1 MELTKEQVE
10 KIESAFKFI
19 YTNYKEFEENSEDIS
34 FEKNEDGEYDLIHFQ
49 FPGEQEYLTME
60 VTEFLEIVDEIPSL
74 RIHEN
79 YIIRTEH
86 LGYYIVEAADQ
97 NYNYAIRNFDGYNF
111 SSNKEN
117 IEISLVFDNF
127 FIGLAATTLKA
138 YEDDYWG
145 AISPYMGIE
154 VKYLDGNTL
163 SQDDELKLVRSFL
176 FEIADSTGIA
186 LTFSPIRNTSYD
198 YEELP
203 DESGEYRFSKLRE
216 IEPYNEGMKL
226 FVSALQIQE
235 PELRFLNFYKILEH
249 FAPVVVNIEAHEL
262 MRKKLDA
269 PKKQFGDGDF
279 IRSIFDLAKSMRA
292 KFNDEDLIKSTFAC
306 CFDFV
311 GLFELLPNGVQTK
324 VKKQINKQTID
335 YSTEKQALTTAANM
349 VGKIIYATRNRV
361 VHAKSNYETTGN
373 ECDSADLDT
382 LNGFIKEAC
391 SQSIRWYNR
400 QPQHLKLSV
409 IQ

>member
-1 MELTKEQVE
+1 MELTKEQLE
-10 KIESAFKFI
+10 KIESAIIFLKAH
-19 YTNYKEFEENSEDIS
+19 YREFDDGDIT
-34 FEKNEDGEYDLIHFQ
+34 FEKNEEGEYDVIHFQ
-49 FPGEQEYLTME
+49 FPGEQELLTIDIND
-60 VTEFLEIVDEIPSL
+60 FLEMAGEIPSL
-74 RIHEN
+74 KIHDN
-79 YIIRTEH
+79 YIIRTSH

-97 NYNYAIRNFDGYNF
+97 SYDYAIRNFDGYDF
-111 SSNKEN
+111 LAKKEN
-117 IEISLVFDNF
+117 IEISLAFDNF

-145 AISPYMGIE
+145 AVSPYIGIE
-154 VKYLDGNTL
+154 VKYLNGDVL

-176 FEIADSTGIA
+176 FEVADSTGIA

-198 YEELP
+198 YEELQ
-203 DESGEYRFSKLRE
+203 DESGEYKFSELRE

-235 PELRFLNFYKILEH
+235 SELRFLNFYKILEH

-269 PKKQFGDGDF
+269 PKKLFEDGDF

-292 KFNDEDLIKSTFAC
+292 KFNDEDLIKSTFAS

-311 GLFELLPNGVQTK
+311 GLFGFLPASIQTK
-324 VKKQINKQTID
+324 VKKQINKQFID
-335 YSTEKQALTTAANM
+335 YSTDKQALTTAANM
-349 VGKIIYATRNRV
+349 VGKIIYATRNKV
-361 VHAKSNYETTGN
+361 VHAKSNYEMTGN
-373 ECDSADLDT
+373 ECNNADLDT
-382 LNGFIKEAC
+382 LNEFMKEAC

>member
-1 MELTKEQVE
+1 MKLTKEQLE
-10 KIESAFKFI
+10 KIESAITFLKAH
-19 YTNYKEFEENSEDIS
+19 YREFDDKDIT
-34 FEKNEDGEYDLIHFQ
+34 FEKNEEGEYDVIHFQ
-49 FPGEQEYLTME
+49 FPGEQELLMIDIND
-60 VTEFLEIVDEIPSL
+60 FLEMAGEIPSL
-74 RIHEN
+74 KIHDN
-79 YIIRTEH
+79 YIIRTSH

-97 NYNYAIRNFDGYNF
+97 SYDYAIRNFDGYDF
-111 SSNKEN
+111 SAKKEN
-117 IEISLVFDNF
+117 IEISLSFDNF

-145 AISPYMGIE
+145 AVSPYMGIE
-154 VKYLDGNTL
+154 VKYLNGEVL

-176 FEIADSTGIA
+176 FEVADSTGIA

-198 YEELP
+198 YEELQ
-203 DESGEYRFSKLRE
+203 DESGEYKFSELRD
-216 IEPYNEGMKL
+216 IEQYNEGMKL

-235 PELRFLNFYKILEH
+235 SELRFLNFYKILEH

-269 PKKQFGDGDF
+269 PKKLFEDGDF

-292 KFNDEDLIKSTFAC
+292 KFNDEDLIKSTFAS

-311 GLFELLPNGVQTK
+311 GLFELLPTSIQTK
-324 VKKQINKQTID
+324 IKKQINKQLID
-335 YSTEKQALTTAANM
+335 YSTDKQALTTAANM
-349 VGKIIYATRNRV
+349 VGKIIYATRNKV
-361 VHAKSNYETTGN
+361 VHAKSNYEMTGN
-373 ECDSADLDT
+373 ECNNADLDT
-382 LNGFIKEAC
+382 LNEFMKEAC